1 MSVPVRKE
9 IDMMQKKFST
19 MLKLISVFILLISCR
34 LTVTATAGGAT
45 DSGSSVPSFLF
56 ELSVDGKDTKEV
68 EPGDVITVV
77 LRLKRTDAN
86 EEYTMYAM
94 QDEIRYD
101 STFLELVEGSAM
113 LGNGIAST
121 DIAMLDRY
129 REFYMNYLSMG
140 GGEKWNADTLIG
152 SFQLKVTGDSGV
164 TKITSE
170 DYLVSYKDG
179 SGGYPC
185 EANELTIILSTDC
198 VVTFRTNG
206 GSELEDITV
215 RFGEKIPRPEA
226 TEKEGYELE
235 GWYTDIH
242 LTEEWNFD
250 EDTVEGNMSLYAK
263 WVETQ
268 TGTATKG
275 AGEGA
280 SDIWWIILSLL
291 LFWMYEKCV
300 RKKRYSGN

>member
-1 MSVPVRKE
+1 MRKE
-9 IDMMQKKFST
+9 MDMMQKKFST
-19 MLKLISVFILLISCR
+19 MLKIISVFILLISWR
-34 LTVTATAGGAT
+34 LTVTATAGGVT
-45 DSGSSVPSFLF
+45 DSGSSTPSFLF
-56 ELSVDGKDTKEV
+56 ELSVDGQDSKEV

-86 EEYTMYAM
+86 EEYIMYAM

-113 LGNGIAST
+113 LGHGIVST
-121 DIAMLDRY
+121 DIAMVDRY

-185 EANELTIILSTDC
+185 EANELIIILSTDC
-198 VVTFRTNG
+198 AVTFRTNG
-206 GSELEDITV
+206 GNELEDITV
-215 RFGEKIPRPEA
+215 QFGEKIPRPEDP
-226 TEKEGYELE
+226 KREGYELE

-242 LTEEWNFD
+242 LTEKWNFD
-250 EDTVEGNMSLYAK
+250 EDVAEGNMSLYAK
-263 WVETQ
+263 WV
-268 TGTATKG
+268 K
-275 AGEGA
+275 
-280 SDIWWIILSLL
+280 DISANKNYEEDLKNGKHIRYLSGIIILLL
-291 LFWMYEKCV
+291 MIWIS
-300 RKKRYSGN
+300 RKKG